1 MVFPTKHKAKISDRR
16 SYPVGA
22 ELISAELSGVPQ
34 ANVLQITFRD
44 KYETLVSR
52 GEPYSIFTV
61 SYSGE
66 REYYAGWCIWV
77 WPVPRSAKHAV
88 EEMLTVE
95 MFPRIRD
102 WLSRHASLHSRY
114 GCHSIRVIFDE
125 LTVTLLLE
133 ERHTEGEAIS
143 N

>member
-1 MVFPTKHKAKISDRR
+1 MVFPTKFKGRIPSRR

-34 ANVLQITFRD
+34 AEALQISFRD
-44 KYETLVSR
+44 KYETLENR
-52 GEPYSIFTV
+52 DEPYTIFRV

-66 REYYAGWCIWV
+66 RDYDAGWSIQV
-77 WPVPRSAKHAV
+77 RPVPRGTKHAV
-88 EEMLTVE
+88 KQMLTAE

-102 WLSRHASLHSRY
+102 WLSRHASLHSRH
-114 GCHSIRVIFDE
+114 GFHSIEVIFDE
-125 LTVTLLLE
+125 RAVTLLLE
-133 ERHTEGEAIS
+133 EHHPGGEALS